1 MKKTLIV
8 LAVIMICTVSS
19 FTALLERNGVDFHWD
34 YDIQP
39 SDYDTARVTKN
50 VDGDTIKV
58 FVDGRTESIRMIGV
72 DTPETVHP
80 SKPVEFFGKEASN
93 FTKTMCRV
101 GDTVYL
107 TYDWDPRDRY
117 NRLLAYIWYKAGNGK
132 WILHN
137 LNLIANGYGHAY
149 TSFAFREDFMDL
161 FTQAERIA
169 RNNDRGLWGQKEEE
183 STADV
188 EINISDSD
196 IKIVTVKYQGRD
208 EYVEIENI
216 GNKTVNLRGW
226 RLVST
231 SGNQQYTFGSVD
243 LKAGQSITVHSG
255 PDATGLVWTRRYIHN
270 NKGDG
275 VVLYDAH
282 GEQVSSFAW
291 GDHK

>member
-1 MKKTLIV
+1 MKKSLII

-34 YDIQP
+34 YDMQP
-39 SDYDTARVTKN
+39 YDYDMARVTKN

-58 FVDGRTESIRMIGV
+58 YVGGRTESIRMIGV

-80 SKPVEFFGKEASN
+80 SKPVEYFGKEASN
-93 FTKTMCRV
+93 FTKRMCHV

-107 TYDWDPRDRY
+107 TYDWDPRDKY
-117 NRLLAYIWYKAGNGK
+117 NRLLAYVWYKAEGK
-132 WILHN
+132 WVLHN

-149 TSFAFREDFMDL
+149 TSFAFKQDYMNL
-161 FTQAERIA
+161 FTQAERNA
-169 RNNDRGLWGQKEEE
+169 RNNDRGLWAQENEE
-183 STADV
+183 SPRDV
-188 EINISDSD
+188 AVSTSDSD
-196 IKIVTVKYQGRD
+196 IRIVTVSYSGKD

-216 GNKTVNLRGW
+216 GTKTVNLKDW

-231 SGNQQYTFGSVD
+231 SGNQQYTFGSVE
-243 LKAGQSITVHSG
+243 LKARGHITVHSG
-255 PDATGLVWTRRYIHN
+255 PDASGLVWTRRYIHN

-275 VVLYDAH
+275 VVLYNSH
-282 GEQVSSFAW
+282 EKQVSSFAW